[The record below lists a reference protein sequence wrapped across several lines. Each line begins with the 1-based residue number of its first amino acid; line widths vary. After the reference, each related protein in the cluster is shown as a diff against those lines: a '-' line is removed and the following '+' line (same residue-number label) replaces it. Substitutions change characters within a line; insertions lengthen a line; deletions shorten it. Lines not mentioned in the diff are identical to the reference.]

1 MEVVAASL
9 QDGPVSWYSHPVFT
23 QHNSLPRCT
32 GTGLCGQL
40 EYDRNGGG
48 ALSRL
53 GCKSAWLLLGISL
66 SLSERLWRSS
76 CSKDLKTLD
85 DSQ

>member
-9 QDGPVSWYSHPVFT
+9 QDGPVSWYSRPVFT
-23 QHNSLPRCT
+23 QHNSLPCCT
-32 GTGLCGQL
+32 GAGLCGQL
-40 EYDRNGGG
+40 EYDRNGSV
-48 ALSRL
+48 ALSKL
-53 GCKSAWLLLGISL
+53 GYKRAWLLLGISL
-66 SLSERLWRSS
+66 CEQLWRSS